1 MTVYK
6 KFDEL
11 VTKHNIEVLDNSE
24 WCKVFFRKAG
34 LNEDNLEV
42 SLFFMLL
49 DKNVALEIRKATFK
63 KNLYTDY
70 KIAIAVYAKL
80 FDTLMVPNLQEEIL
94 IRHIIGIIN
103 VLKKRCIIDF
113 EYLPELRETELIT
126 ELGEA
131 VTKMLELY
139 SIGILSDSEKIEG
152 FLRDISG
159 NRIEDF
165 EIQSF
170 LFFLTVLNSE
180 NICFSNSNKRN
191 LYFFKIMDNALNSAD
206 CIYEPMEK
214 QRRHFMEQNRGV

>member
-11 VTKHNIEVLDNSE
+11 VTKHNIEILDNSE
-24 WCKVFFRKAG
+24 WCKGFFRKAG

-42 SLFFMLL
+42 SLFFILL

-70 KIAIAVYAKL
+70 KIAIAVYTKL
-80 FDTLMVPNLQEEIL
+80 FDTLMVPNLQEESL

-165 EIQSF
+165 EI
-170 LFFLTVLNSE
+170 E
-180 NICFSNSNKRN
+180 RCFSNSNKRN
-191 LYFFKIMDNALNSAD
+191 LYFFRIMDNALNSAD

-214 QRRHFMEQNRGV
+214 QRRYFMEQNRGV

>member
-94 IRHIIGIIN
+94 IRLIIGIIN

-113 EYLPELRETELIT
+113 EYLPKLRETELIT
-126 ELGEA
+126 EFGEA

-170 LFFLTVLNSE
+170 LLFLTVLNSE
-180 NICFSNSNKRN
+180 NIYFSNSNKRN

-214 QRRHFMEQNRGV
+214 QRRYFMEQNRGV